1 MRSQT
6 FESKAMTSSKGFI
19 ERRKHKRFNV
29 KKGAFVVLS
38 SDYNKMEQIKDICGG
53 GLSFLYY
60 GAGEKSNGSTE
71 VGILSTV
78 DDFYLK
84 KLRVRIVSDLAQ
96 GNIDSSSSISMRQVG
111 MRFEKLMPKQKFLLD
126 YFMQYY
132 TKGDRRSGFERRQFL
147 YTAHPPKRRSDKN
160 RRKSH

>member
-1 MRSQT
+1 MPNKT
-6 FESKAMTSSKGFI
+6 GFI

-38 SDYNKMEQIKDICGG
+38 SDYNKMEQIKDIGGG

-71 VGILSTV
+71 VDILSTV

-96 GNIDSSSSISMRQVG
+96 GNKDSSSSISMRQVS
-111 MRFEKLMPKQKFLLD
+111 MRFEKLRPKQKFLLN
-126 YFMQYY
+126 YFLEKY
-132 TKGDRRSGFERRQFL
+132 THK
-147 YTAHPPKRRSDKN
+147 
-160 RRKSH
+160 

>member
-1 MRSQT
+1 
-6 FESKAMTSSKGFI
+6 MTNRTGFI

-29 KKGAFVVLS
+29 KKGAFVALS
-38 SDYNKMEQIKDICGG
+38 SDYNKMGQIKDIGGG

-60 GAGEKSNGSTE
+60 GAGEKLNGSAE
-71 VGILSTV
+71 VEIFSTV

-96 GNIDSSSSISMRQVG
+96 GNKDSSSSISMRQVG

-132 TKGDRRSGFERRQFL
+132 TTGDRRSGFERRQFL

>member
-6 FESKAMTSSKGFI
+6 FEFKAMTNSKGFI

-38 SDYNKMEQIKDICGG
+38 SDYKKMEQIKDIGWG

-60 GAGEKSNGSTE
+60 GAGEKSNGSIE
-71 VGILSTV
+71 VEILSTV

-96 GNIDSSSSISMRQVG
+96 GNKDSSSSISMRQVS
-111 MRFEKLMPKQKFLLD
+111 MRFEKLMPKQKFLLN
-126 YFMQYY
+126 YFLKKY
-132 TKGDRRSGFERRQFL
+132 THK
-147 YTAHPPKRRSDKN
+147 
-160 RRKSH
+160 

>member
-1 MRSQT
+1 MLNKT
-6 FESKAMTSSKGFI
+6 GFI

-38 SDYNKMEQIKDICGG
+38 SDYNKMGQIKAISKN

-60 GAGEKSNGSTE
+60 GAGEKLNGSTE
-71 VGILSTV
+71 VEIFSTV

-96 GNIDSSSSISMRQVG
+96 GNKDSSSSTSMRQVS
-111 MRFEKLMPKQKFLLD
+111 MRFEKLILNQKFLLN
-126 YFMQYY
+126 YFLKKY
-132 TKGDRRSGFERRQFL
+132 THK
-147 YTAHPPKRRSDKN
+147 
-160 RRKSH
+160 